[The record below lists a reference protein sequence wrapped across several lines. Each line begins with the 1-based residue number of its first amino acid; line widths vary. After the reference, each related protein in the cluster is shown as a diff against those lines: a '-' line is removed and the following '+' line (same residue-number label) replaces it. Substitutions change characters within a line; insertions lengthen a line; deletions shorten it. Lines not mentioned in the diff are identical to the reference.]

1 MAELQSLESLEALYA
16 DLIALSENKL
26 SSLERLGMELDAHL
40 GDFKNLLDKKPRK
53 EQSRKS
59 LASGT
64 KLISILLYKLS
75 WT

>member
-1 MAELQSLESLEALYA
+1 MAELHSLESLEALYA
-16 DLIALSENKL
+16 DLVALSENKL
-26 SSLERLGMELDAHL
+26 SSLERLGVELDAHL
-40 GDFKNLLDKKPRK
+40 GDFKNLLDKKPRN

-64 KLISILLYKLS
+64 KLISILLYKLT